1 MMQTKMTPTD
11 RLSELV
17 SDNNIPVTAL
27 FDVKSR
33 INDWLA
39 AGGNLN
45 DEYMWM
51 QVRYIENIAKRMGEL
66 GGSL

>member
-1 MMQTKMTPTD
+1 MQTKMTPAD

-17 SDNNIPVTAL
+17 SNNNIPVTAL

-33 INDWLA
+33 MNDWLA
-39 AGGNLN
+39 SGGKLN
-45 DEYMWM
+45 DEYMWQ
-51 QVRYIENIAKRMGEL
+51 QVRYIENIAKRMEEL

>member
-1 MMQTKMTPTD
+1 MQTKMTPAD

-33 INDWLA
+33 MNDWLA
-39 AGGNLN
+39 SGGKLN
-45 DEYMWM
+45 DEYMWQ
-51 QVRYIENIAKRMGEL
+51 QVRYIENIAKRMEAL